1 MAMQGNMIKSSV
13 GLGGS
18 NYRTDVQVVQMLLNA
33 VPTGKGGPLP
43 SLDPDG
49 QCGPKTCGAIRQ
61 FQSKNVHGVA
71 DGRMDPGRATE
82 KALLALLDSL
92 GLLAGIV
99 SASGGI
105 APGGGVSPTP
115 GGLPGA
121 PLPETPAIVT
131 PTPAGGPNSPIRL
144 KFMSILQGLLPPPGT
159 LSNGQKPF
167 EGAKGTGCGELPGRV
182 FTRVPVIPQ
191 GKPGAFKVTPKGGP
205 TLFLT
210 SPTTWWEQMA
220 QTIDE
225 KHGTK
230 TWVPFNG
237 GNRPLPGDI
246 FLLAKV
252 DDINT
257 FQHVGI
263 IVDPTGDQWTT
274 ADGGQGNGWQSGFV
288 KRQFFADGRIKGE
301 FGNWARLKGW
311 VDLDALYAVA
321 ISAFPANL

>member
-1 MAMQGNMIKSSV
+1 MASVSNIIKSSV

-18 NYRTDVQVVQMLLNA
+18 NQKTDVVVIQQLLNA
-33 VPTGKGGPLP
+33 VPATKGGPMP
-43 SLDPDG
+43 TLDTDG
-49 QCGPKTCGAIRQ
+49 KCGPKTCGAIRQ
-61 FQSKNVHGVA
+61 FQSKNVGGIA
-71 DGRMDPGRATE
+71 DGRVDPGKKTE
-82 KALLALLDSL
+82 QALLALLNSL
-92 GLLAGIV
+92 GLLAGMI
-99 SASGGI
+99 SASGGTT
-105 APGGGVSPTP
+105 PTGGVSPAP

-121 PLPETPAIVT
+121 AMPEPPANAV
-131 PTPAGGPNSPIRL
+131 PAPASGPATPIRMKVL
-144 KFMSILQGLLPPPGT
+144 SILQGMLPPPGT

-182 FTRVPVIPQ
+182 FTRMPVKPQ
-191 GKPGAFKVTPKGGP
+191 SDASAFRVKPTGGP

-220 QTIDE
+220 KKIDE
-225 KHGTK
+225 TNGTK
-230 TWVPFNG
+230 CWVPFNG

-252 DDINT
+252 NDINT

-263 IVDPTGDQWTT
+263 IVDATGNPWTT

-288 KRQFFADGRIKGE
+288 KREFFADGKIKGE
-301 FGNWARLKGW
+301 FGNWAQIKGW

-321 ISAFPANL
+321 KDSFPPNL